1 MFCIVSFHSLVGF
14 RGTCLQ
20 CSICQAVLGTHSSKF
35 STYHVYVR
43 MYTYEC
49 ILLVCGVV
57 CVLCM
62 YVCTYMYPARL
73 VILSL
78 GIKGSY
84 WSTYIHYVLG
94 YNTDLIS
101 DVPCIK
107 RLLFLI
113 PLICYSL

>member
-1 MFCIVSFHSLVGF
+1 M
-14 RGTCLQ
+14 
-20 CSICQAVLGTHSSKF
+20 
-35 STYHVYVR
+35 
-43 MYTYEC
+43 
-49 ILLVCGVV
+49 
-57 CVLCM
+57 LCM

-107 RLLFLI
+107 RLLFFNSSYLLFFVVQSSSDWRRWSI
-113 PLICYSL
+113 EDEVISCSSAHKVSARV